1 MFNSWF
7 GCWRGLC
14 AFVAVVLLCG
24 PPTANGEMI
33 LGSQE
38 LASLSGF
45 VFCDINNNGVFDSVE
60 CGIGNVS
67 ILLEGLG
74 EGGET
79 IKLTMITKSNGAF
92 TFNSLSPG
100 QYALTETQPIKYVQG
115 KPNQLKL
122 EEAALSGLSEAD
134 EDDMVVESD
143 HYAGIVLTTGEQATD
158 YDFGEWGLKTRYLS
172 KRQLIVPEPSTVS
185 VLVVGLLA
193 LVGFRRIRR

>member
-1 MFNSWF
+1 MSHSWF

-14 AFVAVVLLCG
+14 ACVAVALLSG
-24 PPTANGEMI
+24 PPTANGEVI
-33 LGSQE
+33 LGSQQ

-45 VFCDINNNGVFDSVE
+45 VFCDINNNGIFDSVE
-60 CGIGNVS
+60 YGIGNVS

-122 EEAALSGLSEAD
+122 EEAALTELSETD
-134 EDDMVVESD
+134 EDLVVECD
-143 HYAGIVLTTGEQATD
+143 RYAGIGLAAGEQATA

-172 KRQLIVPEPSTVS
+172 KRQLVVPEPSTVS
-185 VLVVGLLA
+185 GLVVGLLA
-193 LVGFRRIRR
+193 LVGFRRFRR